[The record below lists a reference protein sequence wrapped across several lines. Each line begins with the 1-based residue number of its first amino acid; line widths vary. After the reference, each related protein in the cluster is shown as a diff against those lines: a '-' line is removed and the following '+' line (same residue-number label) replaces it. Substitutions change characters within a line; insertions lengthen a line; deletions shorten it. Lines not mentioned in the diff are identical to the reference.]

1 MIEGPPRNP
10 ACVLPLGLLLF
21 LAVSP
26 AAAHSLHLFAE
37 GHGTVIR
44 GKAYFRGGSPAA
56 NLQIT
61 AFDPGGRAVGE
72 TKTDAQGT
80 FTVVAPFRCDYKL
93 LATTSDGHGAEF
105 LVSAAELSAELPL
118 PEPAGNSPNG
128 GMLAEASPANPTLA
142 ELRDDSG
149 TTGPLADELSGLRV
163 QLTAL
168 RQQMAEYEQRTRL
181 RDVLGGIGYILGLA
195 GMALYLAA
203 RRAGG
208 RHAP

>member
-1 MIEGPPRNP
+1 MIDGPPRNP

-61 AFDPGGRAVGE
+61 AFDPGGRAVGD
-72 TKTDAQGT
+72 TKTDTQGT
-80 FTVVAPFRCDYKL
+80 FTFDAPFRCDYRL

-128 GMLAEASPANPTLA
+128 GTPAEPPPANPALA
-142 ELRDDSG
+142 ELGDDPG
-149 TTGPLADELSGLRV
+149 TTGPLADELRGLRV

-195 GMALYLAA
+195 GLAFYLAA
-203 RRAGG
+203 RRARG
-208 RHAP
+208 RRAP